1 MPHPN
6 TDPELASRAARLNIL
21 VRHHG
26 ADHPKVVELRRVVFA
41 DQLARHVR
49 RVLTTEPG
57 LTDEQRVAVASLLL
71 PAGRT
76 AVGVGDELDAA

>member
-1 MPHPN
+1 M
-6 TDPELASRAARLNIL
+6 
-21 VRHHG
+21 
-26 ADHPKVVELRRVVFA
+26 VFA